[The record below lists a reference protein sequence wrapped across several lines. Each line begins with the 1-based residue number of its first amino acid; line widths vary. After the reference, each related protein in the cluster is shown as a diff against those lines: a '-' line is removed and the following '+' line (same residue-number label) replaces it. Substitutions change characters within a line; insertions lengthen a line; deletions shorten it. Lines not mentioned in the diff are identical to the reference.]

1 MGVRYIETQRFSA
14 AHTTAWLLVLLATA
28 TLVWPN
34 MVGCASQGSRPAA
47 GTIHASAKITRGGG
61 MHPATA
67 RLGTVRDIRHWSNP
81 TYTRV
86 VIDIDTEVEYRVGRL
101 HNPDRLYFDLV
112 GAQLS
117 PQLRGRGLPI
127 TDTLLTGIRAAQNQ
141 ADVVRVVL
149 DLKHLHDYHA
159 YAIDDPYRLVIDLT
173 GESGQHPSPPQA
185 TTPEVS
191 PKGAP
196 SASLPEPEPK
206 RRASAQPQRWHV
218 VIDPGHGGKDP
229 GAIGPSGVLEKEIVL
244 DISKRLRGLMQQ
256 EGQWQ
261 VTMTRDTDLFIPLK
275 ERTSIAN
282 AKGADLFVSIHA
294 NAAERPDLHG
304 IETYFLDFATDER
317 AMQTAARENATSLNE
332 VGDLQVILRDLLTT
346 SKRNE
351 SVLLAGSVQRALVEA
366 PDSGKNGRD
375 LGVKHAPFL
384 VLIGAEM
391 PSILVEIGFIS
402 NPAEERKIANPKQRD
417 RMAQAILAGIKE
429 YLAIMQGA
437 NARQVSR

>member
-1 MGVRYIETQRFSA
+1 MGVWHLATQSLSA
-14 AHTTAWLLVLLATA
+14 VRTAAWLVVLLATA
-28 TLVWPN
+28 TLVWPH
-34 MVGCASQGSRPAA
+34 MAGCASQGSRPATA
-47 GTIHASAKITRGGG
+47 TIPASAK
-61 MHPATA
+61 ATA

-86 VIDIDTEVEYRVGRL
+86 VIDIDAEVEYRVGRL
-101 HNPDRLYFDLV
+101 HNPDRLYFDFI

-117 PQLRGRGLPI
+117 PQLWGLGLAI
-127 TDTLLTGIRAAQNQ
+127 DDNLLTGIRAAQNQ

-149 DLKHLHDYHA
+149 HLKRRHDYHA
-159 YAIDDPYRLVIDLT
+159 FTMSDPHRLLIDLT
-173 GESGQHPSPPQA
+173 GEPGQNPSPPQA
-185 TTPEVS
+185 TAPDTTSTRTPS
-191 PKGAP
+191 QPP
-196 SASLPEPEPK
+196 PDPEPK
-206 RRASAQPQRWHV
+206 RRTSTPPQGWHV

-229 GAIGPSGVLEKEIVL
+229 GAIGPSGLMEKDVVL
-244 DISKRLRGLMQQ
+244 DISKRLRALMQQ

-261 VTMTRDTDLFIPLK
+261 VTMTRDSDLFIPLR

-294 NAAERPDLHG
+294 NAAERSDLHG

-317 AMQTAARENATSLNE
+317 AMETAARENATSVRE
-332 VGDLQVILRDLLTT
+332 VSDLQFILRDLLMT
-346 SKRNE
+346 SKQNE
-351 SVLLAGSVQRALVEA
+351 SSLLAGSVQRALVEA
-366 PDSGKNGRD
+366 PGGGKNGRD

-402 NPAEERKIANPKQRD
+402 NPTEERKVADPKHRD
-417 RMAQAILAGIKE
+417 RLAQAILAGIKN
-429 YLAIMQGA
+429 YLAIVPGA

>member
-1 MGVRYIETQRFSA
+1 MGVWHLATQSLSA
-14 AHTTAWLLVLLATA
+14 VRTAAWLVVLLATA
-28 TLVWPN
+28 TLVWPH
-34 MVGCASQGSRPAA
+34 MAGCASQGSRPATA
-47 GTIHASAKITRGGG
+47 TIPASAKATRSGGTN
-61 MHPATA
+61 PATA

-86 VIDIDTEVEYRVGRL
+86 VIDIDAEVEYRVGRL
-101 HNPDRLYFDLV
+101 HNPDRLYFDFI

-117 PQLRGRGLPI
+117 PQLWGLGLAI
-127 TDTLLTGIRAAQNQ
+127 DDNLLTGIRAAQNQ

-149 DLKHLHDYHA
+149 HLKRRHDYHA
-159 YAIDDPYRLVIDLT
+159 FTMSDPHRLLIDLT
-173 GESGQHPSPPQA
+173 GEPGQNPSPPQA
-185 TTPEVS
+185 TAPDTTSTRTPS
-191 PKGAP
+191 QPP
-196 SASLPEPEPK
+196 PDPEPK
-206 RRASAQPQRWHV
+206 RRTSTAPQGWHV

-229 GAIGPSGVLEKEIVL
+229 GAIGPSGLMEKDVVL
-244 DISKRLRGLMQQ
+244 DISKRLRALMQQ

-261 VTMTRDTDLFIPLK
+261 VTMTRDSDLFIPLR

-294 NAAERPDLHG
+294 NAAERSDLHG

-317 AMQTAARENATSLNE
+317 AMETAARENATSVRE
-332 VGDLQVILRDLLTT
+332 VSDLQFILRDLLMT
-346 SKRNE
+346 SKQNE
-351 SVLLAGSVQRALVEA
+351 SSLLAGSVQRALVEA
-366 PDSGKNGRD
+366 PGGGKNGRD

-402 NPAEERKIANPKQRD
+402 NPTEERKVADPKHRD
-417 RMAQAILAGIKE
+417 RLAQAILAGIKN
-429 YLAIMQGA
+429 YLAIVPGA